1 MSSRAMLTAFLDLM
15 RQHPYEAQREHEGL
29 SDSFSTLYR
38 AILDDCEIA
47 SPATLNRLL
56 KQLAGGIDVPDI
68 LNAGVVANLCGI
80 VVESGG
86 DPNIAVNSVLRRFTE
101 QLADVQR
108 VSEPLTEAEGRKVE
122 LICERV
128 LHPGRLRPIHRN
140 NRNLYPVWVK
150 IGKPYRAGEPIPLEF
165 RSWIALRDM
174 GCAAMTML
182 CRSMQAREAARA
194 NNALLTR
201 AQALQDVSRFAYYI
215 AELLSEVDAELV
227 VLHPG
232 QQAGFRVIAEGIR
245 HNFQLF
251 GFLQDALMGDPG
263 EGRLAPGWPEPGE
276 EGAALEG
283 DEEIDPEFNFNTA
296 AWTYYQWTGLQPDGS
311 FAPSGEIWHR
321 VLGELT
327 PLDIRPFEG
336 DRVVILGPF
345 LIPMSWDTLSFS
357 FPELHE
363 DHVRGVRIVERLS
376 RTAVRARLNRIR
388 KAERTFNDS

>member
-1 MSSRAMLTAFLDLM
+1 MSIRATLTAFLDLM
-15 RQHPYEAQREHEGL
+15 RQHPYRAHHEQEDL
-29 SDSFSTLYR
+29 SASFSRLYR
-38 AILDDCEIA
+38 AILHDCENA
-47 SPATLNRLL
+47 RPATLNRLL
-56 KQLAGGIDVPDI
+56 KQLAAGIDVPDI

-86 DPNIAVNSVLRRFTE
+86 DPNIAVDSVLRRFTE
-101 QLADVQR
+101 QLAGVQR

-122 LICERV
+122 LICEQMVHR
-128 LHPGRLRPIHRN
+128 GRLRPIHRS

-150 IGKPYRAGEPIPLEF
+150 IDKPYRVGEPIPLDF
-165 RSWIALRDM
+165 QSWMALRDM

-194 NNALLTR
+194 NDALLTR
-201 AQALQDVSRFAYYI
+201 AQALQNVSRFAYYI

-245 HNFQLF
+245 HNFQLS
-251 GFLQDALMGDPG
+251 GFLQETLMGDPG

-283 DEEIDPEFNFNTA
+283 DDEVDPEFNFNTA

-311 FAPSGEIWHR
+311 FAPFREIWHR

-327 PLDIRPFEG
+327 PLDIQPFEG

-345 LIPMSWDTLSFS
+345 LIPMSWDISSFS
-357 FPELHE
+357 FPALHE
-363 DHVRGVRIVERLS
+363 AHVRGVRIVERLP
-376 RTAVRARLNRIR
+376 RKAVRAQLDRIR
-388 KAERTFNDS
+388 KADRPFQ